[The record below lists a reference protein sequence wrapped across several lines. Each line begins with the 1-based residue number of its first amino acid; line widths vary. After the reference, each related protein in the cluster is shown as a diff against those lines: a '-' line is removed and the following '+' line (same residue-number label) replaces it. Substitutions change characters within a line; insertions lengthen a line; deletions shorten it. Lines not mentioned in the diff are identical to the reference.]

1 MLARLQHPK
10 KEFRRTLFAFSDFSL
25 RGIMIIKPSL
35 LLNRNLD
42 LSYKYPQ
49 EFTIRIYRA
58 DEFIKILRVPLLNDR
73 SISIFPLNAI

>member
-1 MLARLQHPK
+1 
-10 KEFRRTLFAFSDFSL
+10 
-25 RGIMIIKPSL
+25 MIIKPSL

-58 DEFIKILRVPLLNDR
+58 DEFIEILRVPLLNDR

>member
-1 MLARLQHPK
+1 MLARLQYPK

-35 LLNRNLD
+35 HRNLD

-58 DEFIKILRVPLLNDR
+58 DEFIEILRVPLLNDR